1 MDKIKILVFMLSGV
15 LCAIVGVIL
24 ASRSEAA
31 VPEAGNAY
39 EMDAI
44 AATVIGGTSM
54 SGGKGNMVGTAFG
67 AILMATIKNGLSL
80 LNVNTF
86 WHQVVIG
93 IFILF
98 AVALD
103 GYASNRAAKNG

>member
-1 MDKIKILVFMLSGV
+1 MLSGV

-54 SGGKGNMVGTAFG
+54 SGGKGNM
-67 AILMATIKNGLSL
+67 
-80 LNVNTF
+80 
-86 WHQVVIG
+86 W
-93 IFILF
+93 
-98 AVALD
+98 ALPL
-103 GYASNRAAKNG
+103 GRFSWQPLKWSEPAEC